1 MTGEKCIAASLSEL
15 LVVNPS
21 YYCLGL
27 GILIRFFINGVSTY
41 CSCATVNAVFTQTEL
56 LFWQINKYAL
66 CVHLCHKRISCQTSV
81 SSLYLE
87 IQYNVYKRCLVYAIW
102 RQMEKKH
109 CIALDIQL
117 RAEVIIIHAM
127 QEDKFCC

>member
-1 MTGEKCIAASLSEL
+1 MQYLHRLRAF
-15 LVVNPS
+15 
-21 YYCLGL
+21 
-27 GILIRFFINGVSTY
+27 ILANKQIRIV
-41 CSCATVNAVFTQTEL
+41 CSFVPQE
-56 LFWQINKYAL
+56 
-66 CVHLCHKRISCQTSV
+66 STSV